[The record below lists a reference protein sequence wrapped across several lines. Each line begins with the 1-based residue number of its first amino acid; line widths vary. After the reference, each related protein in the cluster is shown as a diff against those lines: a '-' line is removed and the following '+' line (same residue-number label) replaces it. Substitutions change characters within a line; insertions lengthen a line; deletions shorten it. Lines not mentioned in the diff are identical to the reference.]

1 MASIKFKFLKST
13 NSLIVLLISL
23 LGFSS
28 SCKKE
33 ESRYMYGSPHASFII
48 TGKVE
53 SAATNTMIPEI
64 IVEMREV
71 KLAQDT
77 PSNSILVATSF
88 SSSWSGNYYLLNT
101 TTPDDK
107 TYQIKFIDID
117 GALNGEYETLDTTVV
132 FTKPKFTGGDG
143 SWDYGYTDQEL
154 NVKLKPKK

>member
-1 MASIKFKFLKST
+1 
-13 NSLIVLLISL
+13 
-23 LGFSS
+23 
-28 SCKKE
+28 
-33 ESRYMYGSPHASFII
+33 MYGSPHASFII

-71 KLAQDT
+71 RNSQDEQPAT
-77 PSNSILVATSF
+77 STLVATSF
-88 SSSWSGNYYLLNT
+88 SSSYSGSYYLLNT

-132 FTKPKFTGGDG
+132 FTKPKFKGGDG
-143 SWDYGYTDQEL
+143 SWDYGNIDQEL